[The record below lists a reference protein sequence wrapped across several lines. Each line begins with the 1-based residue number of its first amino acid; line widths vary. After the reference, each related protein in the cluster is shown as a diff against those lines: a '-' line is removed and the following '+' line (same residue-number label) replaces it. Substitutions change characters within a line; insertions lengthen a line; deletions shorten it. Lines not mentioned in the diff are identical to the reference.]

1 MPHLLHSPGAT
12 GEAGGSG
19 FLAGVGNII
28 LVDIAEDIDFIHITE
43 DIGII
48 GGGNGFSPVRFS
60 IRSTAPKS
68 RPLTRRFVERTASG
82 SPYAPGG
89 K

>member
-1 MPHLLHSPGAT
+1 MAHDHAVPVAQYLGAIDT
-12 GEAGGSG
+12 E
-19 FLAGVGNII
+19 LVNII
-28 LVDIAEDIDFIHITE
+28 LVDIAEDIDFIYITE

-48 GGGNGFSPVRFS
+48 GGGNGFNPVRFS

-68 RPLTRRFVERTASG
+68 RPLTRRLVERTASG